1 MAYPVLLVLHLF
13 AAIMFVGTVFFEVLI
28 LESVHH
34 HVPARAMRMVDGAL
48 GRRLR
53 RVMPWVILTL
63 FGSGLGML
71 HLRYAP
77 LLVDPLATSF
87 ATLLSLKL
95 LLAASVLGH
104 FIFAMYSFRV
114 GRMTGQRSRRIHY
127 SVFAHV
133 VLIVLLAKGMFYLS
147 W

>member
-1 MAYPVLLVLHLF
+1 MAYPALLVLHLF

-28 LESVHH
+28 LESVHQ
-34 HVPARAMRMVDGAL
+34 HVPARAMRMVEGAL

-104 FIFAMYSFRV
+104 FIFAMYSFRA
-114 GRMTGQRSRRIHY
+114 GRMSGQRSRRIHY

>member
-1 MAYPVLLVLHLF
+1 MAYPLLLTLHLL
-13 AAIMFVGTVFFEVLI
+13 AAIFFVGTVFFEVLI
-28 LESVHH
+28 LERVRHY
-34 HVPARAMRMVDGAL
+34 VPMQAMRAVEAGI
-48 GRRLR
+48 GRRAR
-53 RVMPWVILTL
+53 RLMPWVILTL

-77 LLVDPLATSF
+77 LLADPLASAF

-95 LLAASVLGH
+95 LLATSVLGH
-104 FIFAMYSFRV
+104 FAFAMYSFRT

-133 VLIVLLAKGMFYLS
+133 LGIVLLAKWMFYLS

>member
-1 MAYPVLLVLHLF
+1 MAYPILLVLHLF
-13 AAIMFVGTVFFEVLI
+13 AAILFVGTVFFEVLI
-28 LESVHH
+28 LESIHRQ
-34 HVPARAMRMVDGAL
+34 VPPRAMKMVEGAL

-71 HLRYAP
+71 HLRYVP
-77 LLVDPLATSF
+77 LLADPLVSPF

-95 LLAASVLGH
+95 LLATSVLGH

-114 GRMTGQRSRRIHY
+114 GRMTGRRSRRIHY

>member
-1 MAYPVLLVLHLF
+1 MAYPILLVLHLF
-13 AAIMFVGTVFFEVLI
+13 AAILFVGTVFFEVLI
-28 LESVHH
+28 LESIHRQ
-34 HVPARAMRMVDGAL
+34 VPPRAMKMVEGAL

-77 LLVDPLATSF
+77 LLTDPLASPF

-95 LLAASVLGH
+95 LLASSVLGH

>member
-1 MAYPVLLVLHLF
+1 MAYPIVLTLHLF
-13 AAIMFVGTVFFEVLI
+13 AAIFFVGTVFFEVLI
-28 LESVHH
+28 LESIHRQ
-34 HVPARAMRMVDGAL
+34 VPARAMTQVEAAL

-71 HLRYAP
+71 HLRYASLLANP
-77 LLVDPLATSF
+77 LGSPF

-95 LLAASVLGH
+95 LLAGSVLGH
-104 FIFAMYSFRV
+104 FIFAMYSFRA

-133 VLIVLLAKGMFYLS
+133 LLIVLLAKGMFYLS

>member
-1 MAYPVLLVLHLF
+1 MAYPILLILHLL

-28 LESVHH
+28 LESIHR
-34 HVPARAMRMVDGAL
+34 HVPARAMKMVEGAL

-53 RVMPWVILTL
+53 RVMPWVILAL
-63 FGSGLGML
+63 FGCGLGML
-71 HLRYAP
+71 YLRYMP
-77 LLVDPLATSF
+77 LLADPLASPF

-104 FIFAMYSFRV
+104 FAFAMLSFRS

-133 VLIVLLAKGMFYLS
+133 LVIAVLAKGMFYLS

>member
-1 MAYPVLLVLHLF
+1 MAYPILLVLHLF
-13 AAIMFVGTVFFEVLI
+13 AAILFVGTVFFEVLI
-28 LESVHH
+28 LESIHR
-34 HVPARAMRMVDGAL
+34 HVPATAMKMVEGAL

-77 LLVDPLATSF
+77 LLAEPLASSF

-95 LLAASVLGH
+95 LLALSVLGH
-104 FIFAMYSFRV
+104 FIFAMYSLRV

>member
-1 MAYPVLLVLHLF
+1 MAYPLLLVLHLF
-13 AAIMFVGTVFFEVLI
+13 AAILFVGTVFFEVLI
-28 LESVHH
+28 LESVHR
-34 HVPARAMRMVDGAL
+34 HVPPRAMKAVEAAL

-53 RVMPWVILTL
+53 QVMPWVILTL

-77 LLVDPLATSF
+77 LLAAPWASSF
-87 ATLLSLKL
+87 ATLLSFKL
-95 LLAASVLGH
+95 LLALSVLGH

>member
-1 MAYPVLLVLHLF
+1 MSYPILLVLHLL
-13 AAIMFVGTVFFEVLI
+13 AAIAFVGTVFFEVLI
-28 LESVHH
+28 LERVRR
-34 HVPARAMRMVDGAL
+34 HVPAEALRAVERAL
-48 GRRLR
+48 GQRLR

-71 HLRYAP
+71 KLRYLP
-77 LLVDPLATSF
+77 LLAHPLDSPF

-95 LLAASVLGH
+95 LLAASVLCH
-104 FIFAMYSFRV
+104 FFCAMYLMYS
-114 GRMTGQRSRRIHY
+114 GGMTGRRSRIIHY

-133 VLIVLLAKGMFYLS
+133 LGIVLLAKGMFYLS

>member
-1 MAYPVLLVLHLF
+1 MAYPILLVLHLF
-13 AAIMFVGTVFFEVLI
+13 AAILFVGTVFFEVLI
-28 LESVHH
+28 LRGIHH
-34 HVPARAMRMVDGAL
+34 QVPPGTMRLVEGAL
-48 GRRLR
+48 GQRLR
-53 RVMPWVILTL
+53 RVMPWAILAL

-77 LLVDPLATSF
+77 LLADPLASTF

-95 LLAASVLGH
+95 LLAVSVLGH
-104 FIFAMYSFRV
+104 FIFALYSFRV
-114 GRMTGQRSRRIHY
+114 GRMTGQRSRRIHS

-147 W
+147 G

>member
-1 MAYPVLLVLHLF
+1 MAYPILLVLHLF
-13 AAIMFVGTVFFEVLI
+13 AAILFVGTVFFEVLI
-28 LESVHH
+28 LESIHR
-34 HVPARAMRMVDGAL
+34 HVPARAMKMVEGAL

-77 LLVDPLATSF
+77 LLAEPLASSF

-95 LLAASVLGH
+95 LLALSVLGH
-104 FIFAMYSFRV
+104 FIFAMYSLRV

>member
-1 MAYPVLLVLHLF
+1 MAYLIVLTLHLF
-13 AAIMFVGTVFFEVLI
+13 AAIFFVGTVFFEVLI
-28 LESVHH
+28 LESIHRQ
-34 HVPARAMRMVDGAL
+34 VPARAMTQVEAAL

-77 LLVDPLATSF
+77 LLANPLGSPF

-95 LLAASVLGH
+95 LLATSVLGH

-133 VLIVLLAKGMFYLS
+133 LLIVLLAKGMFYLS

>member
-1 MAYPVLLVLHLF
+1 MAYPFLLVLHLL

-28 LESVHH
+28 LESIHP
-34 HVPARAMRMVDGAL
+34 HVPARAMKAVEAAL

-71 HLRYAP
+71 HSRYAP
-77 LLVDPLATSF
+77 LLRDPLASPF

-104 FIFAMYSFRV
+104 FIFAMLSFRR
-114 GRMTGQRSRRIHY
+114 GRMTGQRSQRIHY

>member
-1 MAYPVLLVLHLF
+1 MAYLILLVLHLF
-13 AAIMFVGTVFFEVLI
+13 AAILFVGTVFFEVLI
-28 LESVHH
+28 LESIHR
-34 HVPARAMRMVDGAL
+34 HVPARAMKMVEGAL

-77 LLVDPLATSF
+77 LLAEPLASSF

-95 LLAASVLGH
+95 LLALSVLGH
-104 FIFAMYSFRV
+104 FIFAMYSLRV

>member
-1 MAYPVLLVLHLF
+1 MAYPTLLVLHLF

-28 LESVHH
+28 LESIHR
-34 HVPARAMRMVDGAL
+34 HVPARAMKMVEGAL

-53 RVMPWVILTL
+53 RVMPWVILAL

-77 LLVDPLATSF
+77 LLADPLASPFT
-87 ATLLSLKL
+87 TLLGLKL
-95 LLAASVLGH
+95 LLASSVLGH

>member
-1 MAYPVLLVLHLF
+1 MAYPILLVLHLF
-13 AAIMFVGTVFFEVLI
+13 AAILFVGTVFFEVLI
-28 LESVHH
+28 LESVHR
-34 HVPARAMRMVDGAL
+34 HVPPRAMKMVEGAL

-77 LLVDPLATSF
+77 MLADPLASPF

>member
-1 MAYPVLLVLHLF
+1 MAYPILLILHLL

-28 LESVHH
+28 LESIHR
-34 HVPARAMRMVDGAL
+34 HVPARAMKMVEGAL

-53 RVMPWVILTL
+53 RVMPWVILAL
-63 FGSGLGML
+63 FGCGLGML
-71 HLRYAP
+71 YLRYMP
-77 LLVDPLATSF
+77 LLADPLASPF

-104 FIFAMYSFRV
+104 FAFAMLSFRS

-133 VLIVLLAKGMFYLS
+133 LVIVVLAKGMFYLS

>member
-1 MAYPVLLVLHLF
+1 MAYPIVLTLHLF
-13 AAIMFVGTVFFEVLI
+13 AAIFFVGTVFFEVLI
-28 LESVHH
+28 LESIHRQ
-34 HVPARAMRMVDGAL
+34 VPARAMTQVEAAL

-53 RVMPWVILTL
+53 QVMPWVILTL

-77 LLVDPLATSF
+77 LLAAPLASPF

-95 LLAASVLGH
+95 LLAGSVLGH
-104 FIFAMYSFRV
+104 FIFAMYSFRA

-133 VLIVLLAKGMFYLS
+133 LLIVLLAKGMFYLS

>member
-1 MAYPVLLVLHLF
+1 MSYPILLVLHLL
-13 AAIMFVGTVFFEVLI
+13 AAIAFVGTVFFEVLI
-28 LESVHH
+28 LERVRR
-34 HVPARAMRMVDGAL
+34 HVPADALRAVERAL
-48 GRRLR
+48 GQRLR

-71 HLRYAP
+71 KLRYLP
-77 LLVDPLATSF
+77 LLSHPLDSPF

-95 LLAASVLGH
+95 LLAASVLCH
-104 FIFAMYSFRV
+104 FFCAMYLMYS
-114 GRMTGQRSRRIHY
+114 GGMTGRRSRIIHY

-133 VLIVLLAKGMFYLS
+133 LGIVLLAKGMFYLS

>member
-1 MAYPVLLVLHLF
+1 MAYPILLVLHLF
-13 AAIMFVGTVFFEVLI
+13 AAILFVGTVFFEVLI
-28 LESVHH
+28 LESIHR
-34 HVPARAMRMVDGAL
+34 HVPARAMKMVEGAL

-77 LLVDPLATSF
+77 LLAEPLASPF

-95 LLAASVLGH
+95 LLALSVLGH
-104 FIFAMYSFRV
+104 FIFAMYSLRV

>member
-1 MAYPVLLVLHLF
+1 MAYPILLILHLL

-28 LESVHH
+28 LESIHR
-34 HVPARAMRMVDGAL
+34 HVPARAMKMVEGAL

-53 RVMPWVILTL
+53 RVMPWVILAL
-63 FGSGLGML
+63 FGCGLGML
-71 HLRYAP
+71 YLRYMPLLAAP
-77 LLVDPLATSF
+77 LASPF

-104 FIFAMYSFRV
+104 FAFAMFSFRS

-133 VLIVLLAKGMFYLS
+133 LVIVVLAKGMFYLS

>member
-1 MAYPVLLVLHLF
+1 MAYPILLVLHLF
-13 AAIMFVGTVFFEVLI
+13 AAILFVGTVFFEVLI
-28 LESVHH
+28 LESIHA
-34 HVPARAMRMVDGAL
+34 HVPARAMKMVEGAL

-77 LLVDPLATSF
+77 LLAEPLASSF

-95 LLAASVLGH
+95 LLALSVLGH
-104 FIFAMYSFRV
+104 FIFAMYSLRV

>member
-1 MAYPVLLVLHLF
+1 MAYPLLLTLHLL
-13 AAIMFVGTVFFEVLI
+13 AAIFFVGTVFFEVLI
-28 LESVHH
+28 LERVRHY
-34 HVPARAMRMVDGAL
+34 VPPQAMRAVEAGI
-48 GRRLR
+48 GRRAR
-53 RVMPWVILTL
+53 RLMPWVILTL

-77 LLVDPLATSF
+77 LLADPLASAF

-95 LLAASVLGH
+95 VLATSVLGH
-104 FIFAMYSFRV
+104 FAFAMYSFRT

-133 VLIVLLAKGMFYLS
+133 LGIVLLAKWMFYLS

>member
-1 MAYPVLLVLHLF
+1 MAYPLVLTLHLF
-13 AAIMFVGTVFFEVLI
+13 AAIFFVGTVFFEVLI
-28 LESVHH
+28 LESVHR
-34 HVPARAMRMVDGAL
+34 HVPARAMKAVEAAL
-48 GRRLR
+48 GQRLR

-77 LLVDPLATSF
+77 LLADPLASSF

-114 GRMTGQRSRRIHY
+114 GRMTAQRSRRIHY
-127 SVFAHV
+127 RVFAHV
-133 VLIVLLAKGMFYLS
+133 VLIVLLAKGMFYLN

>member
-1 MAYPVLLVLHLF
+1 MAYPILLVLHLF
-13 AAIMFVGTVFFEVLI
+13 AAILFVGTVFFEVLI
-28 LESVHH
+28 LESIHA
-34 HVPARAMRMVDGAL
+34 HVPARAMKMVEGAL

-77 LLVDPLATSF
+77 LLAEPLASSF

-95 LLAASVLGH
+95 LLALSVLGH
-104 FIFAMYSFRV
+104 FIFAMYSLRV

-133 VLIVLLAKGMFYLS
+133 VLIVLLAKGMFYLN

>member
-1 MAYPVLLVLHLF
+1 MAYPILLVLHLF

-28 LESVHH
+28 LESVHR
-34 HVPARAMRMVDGAL
+34 HVPARAMKMVEGAL

-53 RVMPWVILTL
+53 RVMPWVILAL

-71 HLRYAP
+71 HLRYVP
-77 LLVDPLATSF
+77 LLGHPLASPF

-114 GRMTGQRSRRIHY
+114 GRMSGQRSRRIHY

>member
-1 MAYPVLLVLHLF
+1 MAYPILLVLHLF

-28 LESVHH
+28 LESIHR
-34 HVPARAMRMVDGAL
+34 HVPARAMKMVEGAL

-63 FGSGLGML
+63 FGSGLSML

-77 LLVDPLATSF
+77 LLADPLASPF

-95 LLAASVLGH
+95 LLATSVLGH

-127 SVFAHV
+127 SVFIHV

>member
-1 MAYPVLLVLHLF
+1 MAYPLVLTVHLF
-13 AAIMFVGTVFFEVLI
+13 AAILFVGTVFFEVLI
-28 LESVHH
+28 LESVHRQ
-34 HVPARAMRMVDGAL
+34 VPARAMKAVEAAL

-53 RVMPWVILTL
+53 QVMPWVILTL
-63 FGSGLGML
+63 FGSGLGLL

-77 LLVDPLATSF
+77 LLGNPLASSF

-104 FIFAMYSFRV
+104 FIYALYSFRT
-114 GRMTGQRSRRIHY
+114 GRMSGQRSRRIHY

>member
-1 MAYPVLLVLHLF
+1 MAYPILLVLHLF

-28 LESVHH
+28 LESVHR
-34 HVPARAMRMVDGAL
+34 HVPARAMKMVEGAL

-77 LLVDPLATSF
+77 LLVAPLASPF
-87 ATLLSLKL
+87 ATLLSFKL
-95 LLAASVLGH
+95 LLATSVLGH
-104 FIFAMYSFRV
+104 FLFAMYSFRV